1 LSGGDARGLLDLF
14 GIGKA
19 LTSQGITAEE
29 PPPAL
34 LQVEPAGSGG
44 NEDVMEAWMPFQPG
58 PRLEAGMTA
67 EIVGDDEEIS
77 SRIVS
82 FDVGQQGNVAFR
94 VA

>member
-1 LSGGDARGLLDLF
+1 LLDLF

-34 LQVEPAGSGG
+34 LQVEPAGSSG
-44 NEDVMEAWMPFQPG
+44 NEDVMDAWMPFQPG
-58 PRLEAGMTA
+58 ARLQAVVTA
-67 EIVGDDEEIS
+67 QIVGDDEEIS

-82 FDVGQQGNVAFR
+82 FDVGKPR
-94 VA
+94 I